1 MSVDRELE
9 TFDMKQYVKMN
20 YDVADYVNKHIVP
33 SVHYRGSNRPI
44 KEKQPKLCPF
54 HDETKPSFF

>member
-20 YDVADYVNKHIVP
+20 YDVADYANRHIVP
-33 SVHYRGSNRPI
+33 SVHYRGSNRHFWI
-44 KEKQPKLCPF
+44 QGLCR
-54 HDETKPSFF
+54 